1 MQEVVLGTGVAQLG
15 GLISSRQ
22 PREPAIEPAI
32 ESVNELVRSCLHF
45 PSDQEVE
52 HNQPKFVHA
61 CSEASMASLPLLP
74 TRDGAVD
81 DVRHEGLVNSS
92 EADWDSQKVRL
103 CEEGPQAF
111 DHGLLRADAQ
121 ASPVDIEAYDE
132 KASLR

>member
-1 MQEVVLGTGVAQLG
+1 
-15 GLISSRQ
+15 
-22 PREPAIEPAI
+22 
-32 ESVNELVRSCLHF
+32 
-45 PSDQEVE
+45 
-52 HNQPKFVHA
+52 
-61 CSEASMASLPLLP
+61 MASLPLLP